1 MERIKVK
8 NAVLVLAY
16 IISLTGLLSVFRFV
30 DPLFSLSFLIMML
43 FGLFFDFKKRHPLP
57 RYLLNIISLF
67 VVGLMFFTVN
77 LDDPV
82 TPVVQTLLI
91 LLGIKILE
99 DKKFRDFMQIY
110 TISVFLLSGSAFMS
124 IDMIFL
130 LFFLI
135 LYFLTVISMILLT
148 FVTQDEEISF
158 PFKDFLKIIFR
169 STFIPLL
176 AIPVTVLIFLIL
188 PRTEYPIF
196 NFLNKQSSGRSGFSD
211 VVQLGDVSSI
221 QEDDTVA
228 FRVIMDKID
237 DRKLYWR
244 GMTLNYFDGLTWL
257 RIPADDGRSYLR
269 GKTVFQ
275 EIILEPQEN
284 RYLFGLDK
292 PVRFYGV
299 SGKMDPDISFTT
311 RSINFNRIK
320 YRVSSVITDYIDTER
335 VDRQIYLKLPKN
347 ISEDIVKLAH
357 DLKGDNE
364 AETVKNV
371 LNFIEE
377 NYRYSL
383 KDLPES
389 EDPLWEFLFDKKYGN
404 CEYFASSVAVL
415 LRINRIPSRLVVGYR
430 GGYYNDMAGYYIV
443 PQRFAHTWVE
453 AYIDGK
459 WVRIDPTPS
468 GVYREGF
475 SDQFSK
481 GGLYRFIET
490 LQFVWINLI
499 VNFDLQKQ
507 ISIVNKIRE
516 GFKKPDLP
524 DINFYYIIIPLSVL
538 AVVFISFFI
547 KRHLLISVEERLL
560 KDFLR
565 RMERK
570 GYIKKDHEGLE
581 EFVERI
587 DDPVLKEKAYRF
599 VTTFE
604 SYYYRDKKP
613 DLKKLKDALSS
624 I

>member
-275 EIILEPQEN
+275 
-284 RYLFGLDK
+284 
-292 PVRFYGV
+292 
-299 SGKMDPDISFTT
+299 
-311 RSINFNRIK
+311 
-320 YRVSSVITDYIDTER
+320 
-335 VDRQIYLKLPKN
+335 
-347 ISEDIVKLAH
+347 
-357 DLKGDNE
+357 
-364 AETVKNV
+364 
-371 LNFIEE
+371 
-377 NYRYSL
+377 
-383 KDLPES
+383 
-389 EDPLWEFLFDKKYGN
+389 
-404 CEYFASSVAVL
+404 
-415 LRINRIPSRLVVGYR
+415 
-430 GGYYNDMAGYYIV
+430 
-443 PQRFAHTWVE
+443 
-453 AYIDGK
+453 
-459 WVRIDPTPS
+459 
-468 GVYREGF
+468 
-475 SDQFSK
+475 
-481 GGLYRFIET
+481 
-490 LQFVWINLI
+490 
-499 VNFDLQKQ
+499 
-507 ISIVNKIRE
+507 
-516 GFKKPDLP
+516 
-524 DINFYYIIIPLSVL
+524 
-538 AVVFISFFI
+538 
-547 KRHLLISVEERLL
+547 
-560 KDFLR
+560 
-565 RMERK
+565 
-570 GYIKKDHEGLE
+570 
-581 EFVERI
+581 
-587 DDPVLKEKAYRF
+587 
-599 VTTFE
+599 
-604 SYYYRDKKP
+604 
-613 DLKKLKDALSS
+613 
-624 I
+624 